1 MKIITKKIIFTIT
14 LIFILLIGA
23 VLRLSG
29 IKYGTPDLFHPD
41 ETRIILDT
49 LSMIQRLSPISE
61 NINYPSLFK
70 YILAITYGLAFFFGK
85 IFGIYQDKF
94 DFAIRFLVDP
104 SRILIL
110 SRITT
115 CVLGCVT
122 IVIGYL
128 WGLKIKK
135 SHCVGLIAAI
145 FLAVEWQLVL
155 ESQFVLHQTLSAL
168 ASLIAFFGINLIFVN
183 KNPKTYAFSGFLFGI
198 ALSSHHTTVL
208 LVPTL
213 LYTIIKTTRDEKN
226 KKTVI
231 KGWVLFALFSFLFG
245 VVGNL
250 NWIFKFKSSLDFLL
264 QGSGAG
270 KVAFS
275 STPYFSY
282 TIPSIT
288 LWLVKELVTFD
299 NLLGIILLIGI
310 IKSLKNRSR
319 SDISYLILIVTYL
332 IFYHNWA
339 FRWMHLFVSLIP
351 IMCLK
356 GAEALFLLLKKI
368 KASGKLS
375 LILVIAI
382 IAPNI
387 VQLSKFNNAKNFPE
401 TRQVAKSWIED
412 NIPPN
417 TRIAVDWAAYA
428 VPIKSDIP
436 MILKNKIAEKYYQ
449 DMVPSNIKDAYLSTI
464 SDKPKYQIYQM
475 IESLDN
481 PHWPIIMPTD
491 KIALASKEPVFM
503 DLYSYFNFV
512 PLAKLKENNVEYLV
526 IESYTYGLFLESSD
540 VDKEYLH
547 NVYYKDQIAQFSN
560 HDGKIATGTQHELL
574 YYLAKGGR
582 DYFKTIMNEQKEIKL
597 IKEFRPT
604 KNQIGPVVRIYQFQK
619 KY

>member
-183 KNPKTYAFSGFLFGI
+183 KNPKTYVFSGFLFGI

-226 KKTVI
+226 KKTS
-231 KGWVLFALFSFLFG
+231 K
-245 VVGNL
+245 
-250 NWIFKFKSSLDFLL
+250 
-264 QGSGAG
+264 
-270 KVAFS
+270 
-275 STPYFSY
+275 
-282 TIPSIT
+282 IT
-288 LWLVKELVTFD
+288 TF
-299 NLLGIILLIGI
+299 
-310 IKSLKNRSR
+310 
-319 SDISYLILIVTYL
+319 
-332 IFYHNWA
+332 
-339 FRWMHLFVSLIP
+339 HL
-351 IMCLK
+351 
-356 GAEALFLLLKKI
+356 
-368 KASGKLS
+368 LS
-375 LILVIAI
+375 LPL
-382 IAPNI
+382 
-387 VQLSKFNNAKNFPE
+387 
-401 TRQVAKSWIED
+401 T
-412 NIPPN
+412 
-417 TRIAVDWAAYA
+417 
-428 VPIKSDIP
+428 
-436 MILKNKIAEKYYQ
+436 NK
-449 DMVPSNIKDAYLSTI
+449 
-464 SDKPKYQIYQM
+464 
-475 IESLDN
+475 
-481 PHWPIIMPTD
+481 
-491 KIALASKEPVFM
+491 
-503 DLYSYFNFV
+503 
-512 PLAKLKENNVEYLV
+512 
-526 IESYTYGLFLESSD
+526 
-540 VDKEYLH
+540 
-547 NVYYKDQIAQFSN
+547 
-560 HDGKIATGTQHELL
+560 
-574 YYLAKGGR
+574 
-582 DYFKTIMNEQKEIKL
+582 
-597 IKEFRPT
+597 
-604 KNQIGPVVRIYQFQK
+604 
-619 KY
+619 